1 MIPKFSFYFYPF
13 LKNLDIRE
21 SCRLFDLCKYV
32 GEDLQ
37 LTTSDLNEYTKG
49 GKVKRHISR
58 MNYCASYLK
67 KMGLVENFSMGSYRI
82 TEKGRKILEKF
93 GDKLSLSQLREL
105 PEFIATQINA
115 YNTDAVYVKP
125 HKRGHKMIGPYICN
139 KNLLRSKNPNIMPS
153 VSDAYRESLT
163 TENCNATEQ
172 NKLSKT

>member
-1 MIPKFSFYFYPF
+1 MIPKFSLYFYPF

-21 SCRLFDLCKYV
+21 RCRLFDLCKYV

-37 LTTSDLNEYTKG
+37 LTTADLNEYTKG

-125 HKRGHKMIGPYICN
+125 HIRGGKYIAPYVCS
-139 KNLLRSKNPNIMPS
+139 KKHLKSKNANIEQTITDS
-153 VSDAYRESLT
+153 FRETLI
-163 TENCNATEQ
+163 EQ
-172 NKLSKT
+172 KKDKE